1 MPRMVKAVPEPNQRS
16 IFVGEQKELATS
28 RIGKTRRGLFTI
40 SINRFSIAEKDKLK
54 AIWI

>member
-28 RIGKTRRGLFTI
+28 RIGKTR
-40 SINRFSIAEKDKLK
+40 
-54 AIWI
+54 